1 MGNIN
6 KNTDHIH
13 VQIDIHNGKLVYM
26 KLLKSYKSTKCKI

>member
-13 VQIDIHNGKLVYM
+13 IDIHNAKLVYM
-26 KLLKSYKSTKCKI
+26 KLLKSYKSTKFKM